1 MGQCLSVIHT
11 SSIAVI
17 KPLEGLFSRELLW
30 LLIYSNN
37 LFSFTSLCLLWSEN
51 INSLSSSHPQIGK
64 IGWLWVNRN
73 YSFSF
78 VLKNCSEIL
87 HHTLHINAQL
97 CLATSLVHDSPS
109 QPGENDTALNVS
121 LWMERDF
128 SPMQYVRD
136 HDVVNLFKCKP
147 VQFNYQS
154 IIKFA
159 ATTPVLTTAVHTGWW
174 HSRSGN
180 WQTKSI

>member
-1 MGQCLSVIHT
+1 MPLRWQNISSLTPPPT
-11 SSIAVI
+11 SHNHQI
-17 KPLEGLFSRELLW
+17 KRM
-30 LLIYSNN
+30 
-37 LFSFTSLCLLWSEN
+37 
-51 INSLSSSHPQIGK
+51 
-64 IGWLWVNRN
+64 GWLWVNME
-73 YSFSF
+73 YCFSS
-78 VLKNCSEIL
+78 VLKKCSEIL
-87 HHTLHINAQL
+87 HGTLHINAQL
-97 CLATSLVHDSPS
+97 CLAISMVQDLLSKPR
-109 QPGENDTALNVS
+109 ENNTVLNVS